1 MLGHSYGNRALP
13 NTPKG
18 IAKWVGAQQL
28 RKSWGYPIYLEVM
41 RQANTQEWRG
51 AAEAVPLVHTEM
63 LLFRV
68 PANQLATDFAG
79 SVIKALTSAADE

>member
-1 MLGHSYGNRALP
+1 MLGHSSDNCALP

-18 IAKWVGAQQL
+18 IAKWLGAQQS
-28 RKSWGYPIYLEVM
+28 RKSWRYPIYLEVM
-41 RQANTQEWRG
+41 RQANDRQWRD

-63 LLFRV
+63 LLCRV

-79 SVIKALTSAADE
+79 SVIKALTSATDE

>member
-1 MLGHSYGNRALP
+1 MLGHSYGKHALP
-13 NTPKG
+13 NTPKV
-18 IAKWVGAQQL
+18 IAKWLRAQQL

-41 RQANTQEWRG
+41 RQANDQQWRA
-51 AAEAVPLVHTEM
+51 AAEAVPLVPTEM

-68 PANQLATDFAG
+68 SANQLATDLAG